1 MHEKL
6 SIDDSA
12 SRKLERFISK
22 LLSKYEVRSIV
33 LFGSAVKGT
42 WNYRSDIDI
51 LIVSDSMGNDWHERN
66 LNAQMLSEGKVQ
78 PFVIPSDELESA
90 IDNRRYIVWEA
101 LYDGV
106 IIKDDGV
113 FADVRRRFLSLIDD
127 GRLIHLD
134 KGWKTIRSW

>member
-1 MHEKL
+1 
-6 SIDDSA
+6 
-12 SRKLERFISK
+12 
-22 LLSKYEVRSIV
+22 
-33 LFGSAVKGT
+33 
-42 WNYRSDIDI
+42 
-51 LIVSDSMGNDWHERN
+51 MGNDWHERN